1 MFKTV
6 MVLGH
11 FRGIRLEVHISW
23 LVIFALILV
32 TLSTTLMH
40 HYPEWRLQTAVL
52 TALFTALAFFA
63 SILAH
68 ELGHSLVAIRRG
80 IPVKAITLFIFGGMA
95 QLGKDSDNPEDEFH
109 IAIAGP
115 LVSFGLAAIF
125 LALSFLF
132 SPFLEPASVAFG
144 WLGVINLVVAV
155 FNMIPGFPLDGGRVF
170 RAAIW
175 RFTGDA
181 RKGIRAAVMGGRV
194 VAYSLFAVGLWN
206 GLFLGN
212 LLGGLWIIL
221 IAWFLL
227 TMADVHGK
235 QFDLRQQLVG
245 IQARDLADF
254 ELYPIDPTT
263 SIRDWV
269 DHYLLPRSER
279 AALVGNQDSIHG
291 LITLS
296 DIRRIPPADWPDTPV
311 SRVMTGLDR
320 LRTVR
325 PDTGVEEVLTVMTET
340 GFNQLPVMD
349 TDRVIGWIDR
359 NRLLRALE
367 VQLATRPRGS

>member
-23 LVIFALILV
+23 LVIFALLMV
-32 TLSTTLMH
+32 TLSSTLIR
-40 HYPEWRLQTAVL
+40 HYPEWALPTAIL
-52 TALFTALAFFA
+52 TALFTALAFFG

-95 QLGKDSDNPEDEFH
+95 QLGKDSENPEDEFH

-115 LVSFGLAAIF
+115 LVSLALAAIF
-125 LALSFLF
+125 LMLSFLF
-132 SPFLEPASVAFG
+132 SPFLEPVSVAFG

-194 VAYSLFAVGLWN
+194 VAYSLFALGLFN
-206 GLFLGN
+206 GLYLGN

-227 TMADVHGK
+227 TMADMHGR
-235 QFDLRQQLVG
+235 QFDLRMRLSG
-245 IQARDLADF
+245 IRARDLAERQLRPVDP
-254 ELYPIDPTT
+254 EL
-263 SIRDWV
+263 SIRDWI
-269 DHYLLPRSER
+269 DHFLLPRAER
-279 AALVGNQDSIHG
+279 ASLVGREQDIHG
-291 LITLS
+291 LITLN
-296 DIRRIPPADWPDTPV
+296 DIRHIAPGDWAHTPV
-311 SRVMTGLDR
+311 SQVMTGKDMFKS
-320 LRTVR
+320 VEI
-325 PDTGVEEVLTVMTET
+325 DTGVEDILALMSET
-340 GFNQLPVMD
+340 GFNQVPV
-349 TDRVIGWIDR
+349 TEADRVIGWIDR

-367 VQLATRPRGS
+367 LQLATRP